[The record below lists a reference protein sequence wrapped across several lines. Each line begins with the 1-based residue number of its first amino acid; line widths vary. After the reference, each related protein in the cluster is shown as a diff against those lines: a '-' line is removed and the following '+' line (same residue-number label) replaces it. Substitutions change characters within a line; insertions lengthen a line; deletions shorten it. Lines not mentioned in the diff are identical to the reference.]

1 MNSGNNINYLN
12 EDLNEKKKKTLRAI
26 EFYTE
31 TYWNMSDFGDEK
43 LNKLQSKKKN
53 PDASDS

>member
-43 LNKLQSKKKN
+43 LNKLQSKKKK
-53 PDASDS
+53 S